1 MWEKW
6 KNTFDYYFDFHGLS
20 ILRDLAV
27 MDEPVCSRCLGYLNF
42 IFEFLEEEKPVV
54 EDARLL
60 RKLKLESKQQTVLL
74 PPKIDSIGCSP
85 MKYFRRKEKSK
96 DNMPI

>member
-1 MWEKW
+1 
-6 KNTFDYYFDFHGLS
+6 
-20 ILRDLAV
+20 

-42 IFEFLEEEKPVV
+42 IFEFVEEEKQVAV

-60 RKLKLESKQQTVLL
+60 RKLKLESKQTVIL

-96 DNMPI
+96 GE